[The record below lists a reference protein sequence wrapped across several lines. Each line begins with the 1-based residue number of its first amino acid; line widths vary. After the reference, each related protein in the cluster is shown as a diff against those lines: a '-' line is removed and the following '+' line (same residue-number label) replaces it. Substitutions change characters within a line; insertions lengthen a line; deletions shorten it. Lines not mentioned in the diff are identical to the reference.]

1 MDQQIAVLQQQ
12 LQQKDEQIEQ
22 LAAAFEQLRQQQN
35 AQNQAQIYNGRT
47 KVLKELKYMSNFSG
61 NGEIKINAF
70 INTMEHYLNG
80 ISDFETRRTAIRT
93 IFFDK
98 ITGEAKES
106 IINIR
111 ETDNWDLIKDKLKL
125 RFRPEMEPAEI
136 FRRIHTIRANT
147 VGELILEIQKLKAK
161 GDELLTLVTNKV
173 KEITQGVLLDKILHE
188 NDIDEIIKI
197 MQSRNFADLCIRKE
211 FKKFDKVNKYNAKS
225 NGKQSGYQKNER
237 NYTTNQQTNDTDN
250 TEQYR
255 RHSDN
260 NHRTRRNSYTFNTNS
275 NQSGQ
280 SNNQNNNFRNNNSTQ
295 SRRRNFSSRQ
305 TRQNSDSRRQREEPM
320 EVDNVQSQTNN
331 NEVSHEHQQ
340 NFVNRTQSTNTASD
354 DLATILITI
363 NNIKYTAL
371 IDIGSS
377 FSIINEN
384 LTSFQKIPIKLLS
397 FSTITGED
405 FIKYEVHTSAPEELK
420 LPKGALIRWKAQRLN
435 KRNYEFII
443 GIDLLTNLDAL
454 IDLEAETIRLN
465 NQVIKFASNPY
476 SANQICTLEKV
487 EKNYLD
493 HLHLNHLNEE
503 EYNGITK
510 IIRRFENIFFKE
522 GDILTSTRKIKHEIV
537 TTTDRQINSKLYRY
551 PPKHEEEVRRQI
563 KEMEEQ
569 GIIQKSFSRYSSPL
583 IVVPKKK
590 DNSGQQKFRIVIDY
604 RKLNEVTVDDKFP
617 LPNIDSI
624 LDKLGRAQYFFTL
637 DLAKGYHQI
646 LIKEQDREKTA
657 FVTPHGLYEFIRMP
671 FGLKNAPATF
681 QRLMND
687 ILIH

>member
-147 VGELILEIQKLKAK
+147 VGELILEIQKLKIK
-161 GDELLTLVTNKV
+161 GDELLTYYSGENHIDLNTFEIILANKV

-197 MQSRNFADLCIRKE
+197 MQSRNFEDLCIRKE

-340 NFVNRTQSTNTASD
+340 NF
-354 DLATILITI
+354 
-363 NNIKYTAL
+363 
-371 IDIGSS
+371 
-377 FSIINEN
+377 
-384 LTSFQKIPIKLLS
+384 KIPIKLLS

-443 GIDLLTNLDAL
+443 GINLLTNLDAL

-493 HLHLNHLNEE
+493 HLHLNHFNEE

-624 LDKLGRAQYFFTL
+624 LDKLGRAQYFSTL